1 MSLHEMFTDN
11 RIFELEQRVS
21 YLETVTSL
29 LTKRLIEAGIIDITK
44 SEENK
49 EEEK

>member
-11 RIFELEQRVS
+11 RVFELEQRVS

-29 LTKRLIEAGIIDITK
+29 LAKRLIEAGIIDIY
-44 SEENK
+44 EGQENK